1 MNEVN
6 QGLYDPSFEHDA
18 CGIGF
23 VANLKGRKSHQII
36 EDAIHMLTR
45 MEHRGACG
53 CETNT
58 GDGAGI
64 LIQVPHEFFVD
75 ECLKLSI
82 KLPAFGK
89 YGVGM
94 VFFPSDVKQ
103 KEECKTILNRNIEK
117 LGFTLLGYRAVP
129 TDATRA
135 DIGPSSLR
143 VEPSVEQVFVTY
155 KEDIA
160 PEILER
166 KLYVLRNY
174 STRLINE
181 SVSNLEGNFYFTTL
195 SYKTIVY
202 KGQLTTGQVRPYYSD
217 LHEENVVSALAVV
230 HSRFSTNTFPS
241 WKLAQ
246 PFRYIAHNGEINTVK
261 GNVNWI
267 KAQESNFISENFSK
281 EEIDMILPICDI
293 RQSDSANLDN
303 VVELL
308 TLSGRSLPHVMMML
322 VPEAWDGN
330 EQMTQ
335 LKKDFY
341 EYHASLMEPWDG
353 PASISFTD
361 GKIVGATLDRNG
373 LRPSRY
379 IVTNDDRI
387 IMSSEA
393 GVVDV
398 DPATIVFKGR
408 LQPGRMFVA
417 DLEQGRII
425 SDEELKNDICSRQPY
440 GDWLKKYKIN
450 ISDLPEASATYKA
463 LEDDVL
469 MKKQLTFGYTAEDLK
484 VILAPMA
491 EDGKEPIGSM
501 GIDTPLAILS
511 DQSQLFFHQ
520 HIVF

>member
-75 ECLKLSI
+75 ECLKLAI

-94 VFFPSDVKQ
+94 VFFPADVKQ

-117 LGFTLLGYRAVP
+117 LGFKLLGYRVVP
-129 TDATRA
+129 TDAARA
-135 DIGPSSLR
+135 DIGPSSLA
-143 VEPSVEQVFVTY
+143 VEPSVEQVFITSN
-155 KEDIA
+155 EELSSEA
-160 PEILER
+160 LER

-174 STRLINE
+174 ATRLINE
-181 SVSNLEGNFYFTTL
+181 SVSNLGGNFYFTTL

-202 KGQLTTGQVRPYYSD
+202 KGQLTTGQVRPYFSD
-217 LHEENVVSALAVV
+217 LHHENVVSALAVV

-267 KAQESNFISENFSK
+267 KAQETNFISQNFTK
-281 EEIDMILPICDI
+281 EEIEMILPVCDI

-335 LKKDFY
+335 EKKDFY

-408 LQPGRMFVA
+408 LQPGKMFIA
-417 DLEQGRII
+417 DIEQGRII
-425 SDEELKNDICSRQPY
+425 SDEELKNDICTRQPY

-450 ISDLPEASATYKA
+450 IADLP
-463 LEDDVL
+463 LL
-469 MKKQLTFGYTAEDLK
+469 
-484 VILAPMA
+484 
-491 EDGKEPIGSM
+491 PITKRWKM
-501 GIDTPLAILS
+501 MC
-511 DQSQLFFHQ
+511 
-520 HIVF
+520 

>member
-94 VFFPSDVKQ
+94 VFFPADVKQ

-117 LGFTLLGYRAVP
+117 LGFKLLGYRAVP
-129 TDATRA
+129 TDASRA

-143 VEPSVEQVFVTY
+143 VEPSIEQVFVTCN
-155 KEDIA
+155 EEVA
-160 PEILER
+160 PEVLER

-181 SVSNLEGNFYFTTL
+181 SVSNLGGNFYFTTL

-202 KGQLTTGQVRPYYSD
+202 KGQLTTGQVRPYFSD
-217 LHEENVVSALAVV
+217 LHHENVVSALAVV

-246 PFRYIAHNGEINTVK
+246 PFRYIAHNDQYCK
-261 GNVNWI
+261 R
-267 KAQESNFISENFSK
+267 K
-281 EEIDMILPICDI
+281 
-293 RQSDSANLDN
+293 R
-303 VVELL
+303 EL
-308 TLSGRSLPHVMMML
+308 
-322 VPEAWDGN
+322 
-330 EQMTQ
+330 
-335 LKKDFY
+335 
-341 EYHASLMEPWDG
+341 
-353 PASISFTD
+353 
-361 GKIVGATLDRNG
+361 
-373 LRPSRY
+373 
-379 IVTNDDRI
+379 
-387 IMSSEA
+387 
-393 GVVDV
+393 
-398 DPATIVFKGR
+398 
-408 LQPGRMFVA
+408 
-417 DLEQGRII
+417 
-425 SDEELKNDICSRQPY
+425 
-440 GDWLKKYKIN
+440 
-450 ISDLPEASATYKA
+450 
-463 LEDDVL
+463 
-469 MKKQLTFGYTAEDLK
+469 
-484 VILAPMA
+484 
-491 EDGKEPIGSM
+491 
-501 GIDTPLAILS
+501 
-511 DQSQLFFHQ
+511 DQSAGNQFYLCQLYQ
-520 HIVF
+520 RRN